1 MLKNNSNLV
10 QRIGLGFFFVCLL
23 ILIRGFENQ
32 LFYDPFLLYYKSDYT
47 QQPFPKVAPFKLFI
61 GLFIRYSL
69 NSILSLAIIFQLFKN
84 IDFIKFAGVL
94 YFSFFIILISALFFT
109 LTMQGDATTFL
120 FFYIRRFLIQPLFLL
135 LFVPA
140 FYYQNRIK

>member
-1 MLKNNSNLV
+1 MPKNNNNLV
-10 QRIGLGFFFVCLL
+10 QRIVLGFFFVGLL
-23 ILIRGFENQ
+23 IAIRGFENQ

-47 QQPFPKVAPFKLFI
+47 FQPFPKVAYLKLFF
-61 GLFIRYSL
+61 GLFMRYTL
-69 NSILSLAIIFQLFKN
+69 NSILSLAIIYQLFRE

-94 YFSFFIILISALFFT
+94 YFSFFVVLIIALYFT
-109 LTMQGDATTFL
+109 LTLEGDTTAFL

-140 FYYQNRIK
+140 FFYQNRIK